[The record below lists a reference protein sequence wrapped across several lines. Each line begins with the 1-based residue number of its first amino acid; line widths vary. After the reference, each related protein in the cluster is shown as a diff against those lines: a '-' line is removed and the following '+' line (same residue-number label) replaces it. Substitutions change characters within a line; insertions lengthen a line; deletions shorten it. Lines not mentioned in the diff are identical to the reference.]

1 MIKIDVTR
9 PFFLHRTCRPSKS
22 IIDSCIE
29 SKIRK
34 GHKISKIILRI
45 SVRLEFSERFLFGLA
60 GQNKFGKGYGLQS
73 RCKKK
78 GWVTSYFQIIKKPLF
93 FDKKILTFDMM

>member
-34 GHKISKIILRI
+34 GHKISKIILRTT
-45 SVRLEFSERFLFGLA
+45 LFFLDTERFLFGLA
-60 GQNKFGKGYGLQS
+60 VRNKFGKGYGLQA

-78 GWVTSYFQIIKKPLF
+78 GRVTSYFQII
-93 FDKKILTFDMM
+93 

>member
-60 GQNKFGKGYGLQS
+60 GRYKFGKGGE
-73 RCKKK
+73 RNFFAKKK
-78 GWVTSYFQIIKKPLF
+78 GSVSVFSLYQNKAIFR
-93 FDKKILTFDMM
+93 